1 MSERKFSTLIELDG
15 DEVNDLEG
23 ILGAITAKDPTFTYR
38 FRHQGSEIT
47 LIVYSR
53 YQSQAKMRGEW
64 LTNKVEHLKG
74 HTFRVTLDETK
85 IHSKEATSLQ
95 EYEKR
100 KDMERSK

>member
-1 MSERKFSTLIELDG
+1 MSERKFLTIIEVDG
-15 DEVNDLEG
+15 DEASDLDG
-23 ILGAITAKDPTFTYR
+23 ILGAITAKDPTFAYG
-38 FRHQGSEIT
+38 FRHRGSGIT

-85 IHSKEATSLQ
+85 MHSKESLSLQ

-100 KDMERSK
+100 RDTNS